1 MPFRITAK
9 TVLQFTLRR
18 RTVDSAKKNQRQ
30 VFERH
35 VCLCTGRWQQT
46 YQLVYSTDDSTEG
59 KWKCFLFWLCYK
71 RNAKRCSCA
80 TIESWMHLGGLLS
93 TTHFDSE
100 DDYRAQVG
108 ETSGLRSPGRSC
120 FTYLWNDYWV
130 QTFHWF
136 LKQALYYR
144 KSPWFK
150 VTAKN

>member
-9 TVLQFTLRR
+9 NVLQFTLRR
-18 RTVDSAKKNQRQ
+18 RTVDPAKKNQRQ

-71 RNAKRCSCA
+71 RNGKRCSCA

-100 DDYRAQVG
+100 DDYRTGWQNVRTTLTRTIMLHLLMKWLLG
-108 ETSGLRSPGRSC
+108 SNLSLFFETCSLLSKIAM
-120 FTYLWNDYWV
+120 V
-130 QTFHWF
+130 
-136 LKQALYYR
+136 
-144 KSPWFK
+144 
-150 VTAKN
+150 

>member
-9 TVLQFTLRR
+9 NVLQFTLRR

-35 VCLCTGRWQQT
+35 VCLYTGRWQQT

-71 RNAKRCSCA
+71 RNGKRCSCA
-80 TIESWMHLGGLLS
+80 TIESWIHLGALLS

-100 DDYRAQVG
+100 DDYRTGWRNVRTTLTRTIMLHLLMKWLLG
-108 ETSGLRSPGRSC
+108 SNLSLVFKTSPLLSKIAM
-120 FTYLWNDYWV
+120 V
-130 QTFHWF
+130 
-136 LKQALYYR
+136 
-144 KSPWFK
+144 
-150 VTAKN
+150 